1 MSEIFFARRCSNN
14 RIFVSSRPDHVFQN
28 WEGESERWLFVAPHD
43 DDIAIGAGLHFIA
56 GIESG
61 VSTYAVVATIG
72 TGYCR
77 LEHKDTI
84 AQIRREECYK
94 SFEILGLPRDNL
106 HFLDYWATDILSHL
120 GRRFTDNPASTTAIA
135 GADGFQNS
143 FTWLLRQIRPSRVFL
158 PSQTDIH
165 PAHKAVH
172 EEFIISVFHAQGKIW
187 PELGEP
193 IAKFPR
199 LYEYAT
205 YSDYIEPPTHQVKTS
220 TDLFERKLAGIA
232 AYESQEQIESI
243 VVNIRSLGPREYI
256 REMGFKL
263 FNPQQYDALFE

>member
-1 MSEIFFARRCSNN
+1 MSEILFARRSSN
-14 RIFVSSRPDHVFQN
+14 RILVSSRPDHVFQS
-28 WEGESERWLFVAPHD
+28 WKGDQERWLFVAPHD
-43 DDIAIGAGLHFIA
+43 DDIVIGAGLHFIA
-56 GIESG
+56 GIDSG
-61 VSTYAVVATIG
+61 VSTHAIVSTIG
-72 TGYCR
+72 AGYCR
-77 LEHKDTI
+77 PEHKESI

-94 SFEILGLPRDNL
+94 SFEILGLPRENL
-106 HFLDYWATDILSHL
+106 HFLDYMATDILQNL
-120 GRRFTDNPASTTAIA
+120 GRRFTDDPASPTAIA

-143 FTWLLRQIRPSRVFL
+143 YTWLLRQIRPSRVFL

-220 TDLFERKLAGIA
+220 LDLLERKLEGIA
-232 AYESQEQIESI
+232 AYESQEQIESLI
-243 VVNIRSLGPREYI
+243 VNLRSLGPREYI
-256 REMGFKL
+256 REMEFKL
-263 FNPQQYDALFE
+263 FNPQQYDALFEC